1 MLKLIILLS
10 STAAQAG
17 WAPSVEVGSPPPYLL
32 AQIEQAVTHCPAAQ
46 SEWIARY
53 QGGALIRVAPI
64 AGAQADDGALESC
77 LQAGL
82 SQHPLPVD
90 GLIRLRFK
98 DPAAQ
103 AWEVRALQPLNQQL
117 GPRPAGSCATLRF
130 PIDRQGKLGPPTLAQ
145 ASGDAELDALAM
157 AAAST
162 PSLNLPPV
170 PAALQPIYGDSV
182 DLCVSGVQVK

>member
-17 WAPSVEVGSPPPYLL
+17 WAPSAEVGSPPPYLL

-130 PIDRQGKLGPPTLAQ
+130 PIDRQGKLGTPTLAQ
-145 ASGDAELDALAM
+145 GSGDAELDALAM